1 MYNENEIIKI
11 QSIKKKLDDIFLI
24 IDRHNGI
31 VKALKDLEGQP
42 AILML
47 LVACAEQFNKL
58 KKENAKILEIFDES
72 DIKGII
78 DVRNFIAHD
87 YDGIN
92 LSIIEDGLRYEIP
105 KIIKTIKKVLE
116 NKI

>member
-1 MYNENEIIKI
+1 MYSEDEIERIKSI
-11 QSIKKKLDDIFLI
+11 QKKLDDIFLI

-31 VKALKDLEGQP
+31 VRALEDIEGQP

-58 KKENAKILEIFDES
+58 KKEDAKVLEMFDTY
-72 DIKGII
+72 DVKGII

-87 YDGIN
+87 YEGIN
-92 LSIIEDGLRYEIP
+92 LSVVEDGLRYEIP
-105 KIIKTIKKVLE
+105 KVLE
-116 NKI
+116 AINKILEETK